1 MKAALECRESSKGRN
16 KGRFKK
22 IRKKAYRRRRLRQE
36 ETIGY
41 ESRKE
46 KSGPR
51 FAGCD
56 GGAKS
61 GLSHVDFG
69 VKATIY
75 NADEESARAQTG

>member
-1 MKAALECRESSKGRN
+1 M
-16 KGRFKK
+16 
-22 IRKKAYRRRRLRQE
+22 RQE
-36 ETIGY
+36 EKSGD
-41 ESRKE
+41 ESREE

-75 NADEESARAQTG
+75 SADEASAREKKRCDCR